1 MEIKSGDERMGID
14 YEMIDTKERL
24 SDICQQLH
32 DVGWIALDTEFIPER
47 RYETLLCL
55 IQVASPLGNYLI
67 DCRAIEDLSPFYSVL
82 TNAAVIKITHSGYF
96 DYEIFYNRDGVVP
109 KNTIDTQIAA
119 SVLNG
124 NSRISLKTLLSS
136 ELSVSIKKEEQLSD
150 WWERP
155 LTKSQIQY
163 ALNDVV
169 HLKPLIVKL
178 IEKLRNVKRVPMAR
192 EECTRMET
200 SDRYTKNL
208 EDSVMKCNWV
218 RKLHGEDMAFLMKI
232 LDWRDRTAKKRDAP
246 VNTILRVP
254 DIKQIL
260 EFLCITMDPMNGEEV
275 EIDDRLRKY
284 LPQMH
289 ALFTEISEDDIRSA
303 KEIQIQIPPSP
314 TEDPQFHCKLD
325 ILKLYLQTI
334 AQEHKLPLSIL
345 FDVQEVK
352 KHLWKSTLE
361 RCSLGTGWRATIIS
375 SGFLAWLNSST
386 SFSMNF
392 SDENGGLT
400 IQRST

>member
-1 MEIKSGDERMGID
+1 MEID
-14 YEMIDTKERL
+14 YEMIDTKAGL

-47 RYETLLCL
+47 RYEPLLCL

-96 DYEIFYNRDGVVP
+96 DYEILYNRDGVVP
-109 KNTIDTQIAA
+109 KNVIDTQIAA

-124 NSRISLKTLLSS
+124 NIHISLKALLSS
-136 ELSVSIKKEEQLSD
+136 ELGVPIEKEEQLSD

-155 LTKSQIQY
+155 LTDSQIHY

-178 IEKLRNVKRVPMAR
+178 IEKLRKVQRLPIAR
-192 EECTRMET
+192 EECTKLEA
-200 SDRYTKNL
+200 SDRYMKNF
-208 EDSVMKCNWV
+208 EDPLMKYNWV

-246 VNTILRVP
+246 VNSILAVA

-260 EFLCITMDPMNGEEV
+260 GFVCATLDPTNGKEV

-289 ALFTEISEDDIRSA
+289 ALCTEVSEDDIRSA
-303 KEIQIQIPPSP
+303 EDIQHQIPPSS
-314 TEDPQFHCKLD
+314 TEDPQFHYKLD

-334 AQEHKLPLSIL
+334 AQEHGLPLSML
-345 FDVQEVK
+345 FNVHEVK
-352 KHLWKSTLE
+352 KHLWNDTLE
-361 RCSLGTGWRATIIS
+361 LSSLGEGWRGKLIGP
-375 SGFLAWLNSST
+375 GFLAWLSLAT
-386 SFSMNF
+386 AFTMKY
-392 SDENGGLT
+392 GGNELV
-400 IQRST
+400 IQRTQIPM